1 MLLRENFKLLITN
14 PIVKCMDANISPLV
28 ISTLQTYRGNDFFWN
43 RNTEKNKKDFEFIF
57 NTKEIF
63 KDKFIKSI
71 TNGKRVVLTANSKKV
86 LKIAKT
92 ICDENDIK
100 NLLIFSETPENIKN
114 NITSEILE
122 EVQVFMFSPTIT
134 CGVDIQVPFDEV
146 FCYFNNNC
154 NDVNSCIQMTN
165 RVRNINNKKMEIFL
179 DLNHSKENENID
191 LMMRNRIHLFKNME
205 AYRQTMSCE
214 LDENF
219 NIDYDKNS
227 DWYKLIKNILMNRA
241 KSHNNFMIFFMG
253 LLLQMGGVLIDE
265 VVRRKGRNEDWI
277 KGEDILND
285 NEAKIYDETEL
296 ITEYYYRELKDQE
309 DKTPEEYEQ
318 IKKYIIDDVFI
329 YRADKKIF
337 PKLEINLDVHSLL
350 KDKTLQN
357 KFKNLYKKDKDFVL
371 NGDVSACDMKE
382 KCSNYKWVFGII

>member
-1 MLLRENFKLLITN
+1 MAKRTSLSKYLKVCNISYFEYCKYKAEKIKLDIPDIVYNEYCGRTKEFSDEIGCEIIQANMGMGKTAMCEKYLEKHNDKSVLIVTCKRTLANNFKQRFPDFIDYRDIDGKIREEKVICQLESIHRISRKFDIVILDEIHELINQVISNYHNNIMLLRENFKLLITN

-92 ICDENDIK
+92 ICDENDIN

-165 RVRNINNKKMEIFL
+165 RVRNINDKKMEIFL

-191 LMMRNRIHLFKNME
+191 LMM
-205 AYRQTMSCE
+205 
-214 LDENF
+214 
-219 NIDYDKNS
+219 
-227 DWYKLIKNILMNRA
+227 
-241 KSHNNFMIFFMG
+241 
-253 LLLQMGGVLIDE
+253 
-265 VVRRKGRNEDWI
+265 
-277 KGEDILND
+277 
-285 NEAKIYDETEL
+285 KIGF
-296 ITEYYYRELKDQE
+296 ICLKIWRHIGKQC
-309 DKTPEEYEQ
+309 Y
-318 IKKYIIDDVFI
+318 
-329 YRADKKIF
+329 
-337 PKLEINLDVHSLL
+337 
-350 KDKTLQN
+350 
-357 KFKNLYKKDKDFVL
+357 
-371 NGDVSACDMKE
+371 VS
-382 KCSNYKWVFGII
+382 